1 MMIIKANITSI
12 ENVQVKFIEEN
23 NKILDVIN
31 YLNDELNTIGNIVNT
46 PKSNEVVPEFV
57 AGLKEYE
64 QLIQKNNEVF
74 DTYFKSISKEYNEFL
89 NDVKKKVG
97 GNQ

>member
-1 MMIIKANITSI
+1 MMVIKANITSI

-46 PKSNEVVPEFV
+46 PKSNEVIPKFIDN
-57 AGLKEYE
+57 LNQNKK
-64 QLIQKNNEVF
+64 LIIQKNELFNQYF
-74 DTYFKSISKEYNEFL
+74 DKIKKEYNNFI
-89 NDVKKKVG
+89 NDVKGKIG
-97 GNQ
+97 GSQ